1 MMITI
6 IINVFIRFY
15 SKYNVSCIDFVRSS
29 PAPRHNCAL
38 GPRDQVV
45 KNTTAA
51 IIMVLIIII
60 VNITTILNT
69 QVNQITSYLDG
80 SNLYGSSSTDQ
91 VLILDI
97 NYSLFLDILNQ
108 VLILD
113 INLHK

>member
-1 MMITI
+1 MNI
-6 IINVFIRFY
+6 IIRFY

-45 KNTTAA
+45 KKTTTV
-51 IIMVLIIII
+51 IIIVLFIIII
-60 VNITTILNT
+60 VNIIAILNT

-91 VLILDI
+91 VLILDV
-97 NYSLFLDILNQ
+97 YVLFIILY
-108 VLILD
+108 
-113 INLHK
+113 

>member
-1 MMITI
+1 MNI
-6 IINVFIRFY
+6 IIRFY

-45 KNTTAA
+45 KNTTTV

-60 VNITTILNT
+60 IVNIITILNT

-80 SNLYGSSSTDQ
+80 SNLYGSSPTDQ

-97 NYSLFLDILNQ
+97 NYSLFFIILNQ
-108 VLILD
+108 V
-113 INLHK
+113 

>member
-1 MMITI
+1 MNIT
-6 IINVFIRFY
+6 IRFY

-45 KNTTAA
+45 KNTTTV

-60 VNITTILNT
+60 IIVNIITILNT

-97 NYSLFLDILNQ
+97 YYSLFFIILNQ
-108 VLILD
+108 V
-113 INLHK
+113 

>member
-1 MMITI
+1 MI
-6 IINVFIRFY
+6 IRFY

-45 KNTTAA
+45 KSATTV

-60 VNITTILNT
+60 VNIITILNT

-91 VLILDI
+91 VLILDVYVLFI
-97 NYSLFLDILNQ
+97 ILYYSQPGLGLGHKLFI
-108 VLILD
+108 I
-113 INLHK
+113 HK

>member
-1 MMITI
+1 MNI
-6 IINVFIRFY
+6 IIRFY

-45 KNTTAA
+45 KTRSTTTV

-60 VNITTILNT
+60 VNIITILNT

-97 NYSLFLDILNQ
+97 NYSLFFIILNQ
-108 VLILD
+108 V
-113 INLHK
+113 

>member
-1 MMITI
+1 MNI
-6 IINVFIRFY
+6 IIRFY

-45 KNTTAA
+45 KNTTTV

-60 VNITTILNT
+60 IIVNIITILNT

-97 NYSLFLDILNQ
+97 NYSLFFIILNQ
-108 VLILD
+108 V
-113 INLHK
+113 